1 MGNPHAATHCRALAY
16 VFFPNLDLKPA
27 SSAGAVP
34 FSRTV
39 LNHRPR
45 IHAVRPLAA
54 AATRRR
60 RERSAVVLMA
70 PELLGSRVG
79 VPGSRGRFGNNRPQ
93 PPVFHS
99 EKTQKGV
106 VIMDIIDM
114 ARASGMAVLLDGR
127 IGREEYQSVCG
138 SLSALQRFADAVRQ
152 TTADQNGN
160 QKRTERPRTTRK
172 KSRPAQAVRQDTY
185 RPI

>member
-1 MGNPHAATHCRALAY
+1 
-16 VFFPNLDLKPA
+16 
-27 SSAGAVP
+27 
-34 FSRTV
+34 
-39 LNHRPR
+39 
-45 IHAVRPLAA
+45 
-54 AATRRR
+54 
-60 RERSAVVLMA
+60 
-70 PELLGSRVG
+70 
-79 VPGSRGRFGNNRPQ
+79 
-93 PPVFHS
+93 
-99 EKTQKGV
+99 
-106 VIMDIIDM
+106 MDIIDM